1 MNSTRP
7 LPSVPRK
14 RHGWLTLMPSRQDDS
29 LYRYGCIYGMQ
40 GNSQDTSS
48 VNQTEIKTKRKAKMT
63 TENRDNFIKKFHNP
77 LFGAEVY
84 SATRVQ
90 AGLSRVFSRAEQKAF
105 NRIAN
110 RGPSEDVDDLLVA
123 YRLIGGKVASES
135 RKRLTFLLYGEVKSE
150 VKNGGIFHYIEHRTD
165 KELKAAWTAK
175 KDLMDRVK
183 LLGENF
189 AYVTKNSDKVE
200 ALLKAY
206 TKLSEEDQTAF
217 LRKLSDLTNK

>member
-1 MNSTRP
+1 MTNSE
-7 LPSVPRK
+7 
-14 RHGWLTLMPSRQDDS
+14 H
-29 LYRYGCIYGMQ
+29 
-40 GNSQDTSS
+40 
-48 VNQTEIKTKRKAKMT
+48 
-63 TENRDNFIKKFHNP
+63 RDNFIRKFHNP
-77 LFGAEVY
+77 LFGAEIY
-84 SATRVQ
+84 AATRVQ
-90 AGLSRVFSRAEQKAF
+90 AGLARVFARAEQKAF

-110 RGPSEDVDDLLVA
+110 RGPIENVDDLLIA

-150 VKNGGIFHYIEHRTD
+150 VKNGKMVHYIEHKID

-175 KDLMDRVK
+175 KDLMNRVK

-189 AYVTKNSDKVE
+189 AYVAKNSDKVE

-217 LRKLSDLTNK
+217 LRKLSDLMKK